1 MTLTSSSFSSSSLHT
16 LLPYI
21 ARYRWQ
27 FGGGLVFLV
36 GTAAIQL
43 VGPWVIKH
51 AIDELSLGV
60 TRSTLGVYAGLLVGV
75 AVAGGGCRFFMRRII
90 IGVSRQIEYD
100 LRNDF
105 FAHLQRLPLA
115 YYQGQRTGDLMSRA
129 TNDLGAVRM
138 MVGPA
143 VMYTGTTSIV
153 FVVAATMMV
162 SISPRLAL
170 FALLPLPVVT
180 ALVKGF
186 GSAIY
191 HRSEQIQE
199 QLARVSAIVQEALAG
214 VRVVRAYRRETAEM
228 SRFGRANEVY
238 LERSRAVIGLQALF
252 YPSMALC
259 LGLSSLVVLW
269 LGSGLVVA
277 GQMTVGDFVAFNA
290 YLVMLTW
297 PMIAFG
303 WVTNTLQRGLAAWHR
318 MRAVLDATPDV
329 VGPAIHRSLQTR
341 DDVRGK
347 VEFRDLSFS
356 YDGRPVLDAVSAT
369 VEPGQVLALIGA
381 TGSGKTTL
389 VDLIPR
395 VFDPP
400 RGTVFL
406 DDVDV
411 RDIPLPV
418 LRSAIGYVRQEP
430 FLFSDTIREN
440 VSFGARHDGT
450 DDDVVRRA
458 VEVARLDK
466 DLDDFPL
473 GSETLVGERGIT
485 LSGGQKQ
492 RAAIARALV
501 GDPRVL
507 ILDDVLSAVDTQTE
521 EEVLKRLEDVVR
533 QRATIIVAHRI
544 STVRTA
550 DLILV
555 LHHGSVVER
564 GSHDE
569 LVARDGVYAGLYRRQ
584 RLEEELDQV

>member
-214 VRVVRAYRRETAEM
+214 VRVVRAYRREAAEM

-277 GQMTVGDFVAFNA
+277 GQMTVGDFVAFSA

>member
-1 MTLTSSSFSSSSLHT
+1 VTLTSSSSSLHT

-90 IGVSRQIEYD
+90 IGASRQIEYD

-303 WVTNTLQRGLAAWHR
+303 WVTNTLQRGLSAWHR
-318 MRAVLDATPDV
+318 MRAVLDTTPDV

-347 VEFRDLSFS
+347 VEFRNLSFS

-440 VSFGARHDGT
+440 VSFGARHGGT

>member
-1 MTLTSSSFSSSSLHT
+1 MTLTSSSSSLHT

-90 IGVSRQIEYD
+90 IGASRQIEYD

-303 WVTNTLQRGLAAWHR
+303 WVTNTLQRGLSAWHR
-318 MRAVLDATPDV
+318 MRAVLDTTPDV

-347 VEFRDLSFS
+347 VEFRNLSFS

-440 VSFGARHDGT
+440 VSFGARHGGT